1 MRSFAGLV
9 FALLVI
15 GAIALFH
22 PWFLSAEKPTSGS
35 SKSYIPEG
43 APISRSTSQEEPAS
57 GVDSSQGAPSSHL
70 PDWWRI
76 PSGTGGAPSTSA
88 AGSEGSSRG
97 PYASASPDAIPLRPA
112 PGTQVEGHV
121 DLSTGGPTLDQ
132 SNHCLRLGIAASEC
146 TDFEAILKGL
156 KQAWTAYTYP
166 KQMTKNHEYPV
177 ALVLDA
183 TKTDA
188 VSEQA
193 ARTEMAQLLGAKPEE
208 IIPKLTKIAR
218 SMSASLAGASF
229 KIEPSGPQKRTVT
242 DVAPVEW
249 DWSVTPTDPGDKT
262 ITLTLTVEVGKDEES
277 TNPVQI
283 KTLVEHINVNVS
295 TWDEA
300 LSIIP
305 GVNSVVVAI
314 STTVG
319 IVVALLGWLYRSA
332 WLPLVSRMPKEPP
345 KS

>member
-15 GAIALFH
+15 GAIALFYSWSLK
-22 PWFLSAEKPTSGS
+22 PPPMSDEKPL
-35 SKSYIPEG
+35 G
-43 APISRSTSQEEPAS
+43 APA
-57 GVDSSQGAPSSHL
+57 GNVAPSSDL

-76 PSGTGGAPSTSA
+76 PSGTGGGPSPST

-112 PGTQVEGHV
+112 PGTQVEGHAA
-121 DLSTGGPTLDQ
+121 TGGPTLDQ

-156 KQAWTAYTYP
+156 KNAWTAYKYP

-188 VSEQA
+188 VSEQT